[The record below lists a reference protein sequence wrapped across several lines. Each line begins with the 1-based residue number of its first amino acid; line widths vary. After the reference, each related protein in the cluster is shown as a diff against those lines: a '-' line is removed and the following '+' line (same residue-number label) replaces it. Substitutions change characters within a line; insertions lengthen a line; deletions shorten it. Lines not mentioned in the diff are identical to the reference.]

1 MSALR
6 ARRLRPERIKELTL
20 LLLIIGS
27 LVAFSLV
34 IDNYLSGRFFNR
46 VTQSVAVIA
55 VIAAGQALVIIT
67 RNIDLSVGSIAGVSA
82 YLTGDVLGDHLATT
96 PVVAVVLA
104 VAIGTLLGLVNGAL
118 VAYARIPS
126 IIVTLGTLAIY
137 RTWLIS
143 YAEARTITASSLP
156 QWLVDLPRST
166 VFAIGE
172 FEFRTMFVLAIIVIA
187 VLQVLLARLRA
198 GRIVYAIGSNPEAAL
213 QTGLPVRRTTLAAFT
228 ACGALA
234 GLGGFLVLARF
245 GTITVSAGQGLELE
259 SIAAAVVGGVS
270 TLGGSGTIV
279 GSFFGAVLIGLLD
292 QSLVRVP
299 QISEFVRDAV
309 LGLLILLAVVL
320 DGLLSRR
327 FVHRRTI
334 MASDGSGAAP
344 RTMVSV
350 AGERETVAT
359 GGAP

>member
-1 MSALR
+1 MN
-6 ARRLRPERIKELTL
+6 RRMRPERIKELTL
-20 LLLIIGS
+20 LLLIVGS
-27 LVAFSLV
+27 LVVFSLL

-46 VTQSVAVIA
+46 VTQGIA
-55 VIAAGQALVIIT
+55 VTAVMAAGQSLVIIT

-82 YLTGDVLGDHLATT
+82 YLTGDVLGDHLGT
-96 PVVAVVLA
+96 PSVLAVLLA
-104 VAIGTLLGLVNGAL
+104 VAIGTLLGFVNGAL
-118 VAYARIPS
+118 VAYGRIPS

-143 YAEARTITASSLP
+143 YAEARTITANSLP

-166 VFAIGE
+166 VFSIGE
-172 FEFRTMFVLAIIVIA
+172 FEFRTMFVLAICVII
-187 VLQVLLARLRA
+187 VLQVFLARFRA

-213 QTGLPVRRTTLAAFT
+213 QSGLPVRWTTIAAFT

-292 QSLVRVP
+292 QSIVRVP

-334 MASDGSGAAP
+334 MPADGSGAAP
-344 RTMVSV
+344 RPMVGV
-350 AGERETVAT
+350 AGDRETVAT
-359 GGAP
+359 GGAS